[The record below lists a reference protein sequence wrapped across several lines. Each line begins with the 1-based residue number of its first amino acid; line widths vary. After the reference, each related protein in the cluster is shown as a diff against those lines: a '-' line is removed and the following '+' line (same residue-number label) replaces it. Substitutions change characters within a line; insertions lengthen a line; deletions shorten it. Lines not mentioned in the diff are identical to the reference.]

1 MGDFHKWVGH
11 WALRSACGEEVK
23 VFSGLNCS
31 HVLSGSG
38 YMFVCFSPSCFKIS
52 WFPKEPHWS
61 LFSGSFVFCSIAL
74 PVSLAHTCPLFC
86 SPHIVFI
93 AKCPLLS
100 YWPPAAI
107 PQPMPDSGKAG
118 TSPSTL
124 DSLTGQN
131 TVNKFLFGPPSL
143 VGNQEMGPFL
153 SPVPC
158 QGRCGTKACKNSLK
172 FTTIMNVAFSSLD
185 ICQLL

>member
-1 MGDFHKWVGH
+1 
-11 WALRSACGEEVK
+11 
-23 VFSGLNCS
+23 
-31 HVLSGSG
+31 
-38 YMFVCFSPSCFKIS
+38 MFVCFSPSCFKIS
-52 WFPKEPHWS
+52 CFPKEPHWS

-74 PVSLAHTCPLFC
+74 PVSLAHNCLLFC
-86 SPHIVFI
+86 SPHVVFI

-107 PQPMPDSGKAG
+107 PQPMLDSGKAG

-124 DSLTGQN
+124 GSQTGQN
-131 TVNKFLFGPPSL
+131 TVNKFLFHPPSP

-153 SPVPC
+153 SPAPC

-185 ICQLL
+185 IYQLL